1 MKIGKPV
8 VKAMGRDEPDD
19 ISSDCALTGHHIAQ
33 GMAEASLPGGLA
45 CAPAEPGVYRVRS
58 GVTHMTTITKNSLL
72 TLEAY
77 AKIRKTA
84 QPDFIAHRKLRTV
97 HLGECISVQF
107 EDERRRSGAR
117 SRRCCTSRKSSM
129 KPASLRSLRVRQGEL
144 RCGARWREREDGM

>member
-33 GMAEASLPGGLA
+33 GMAEASLPGGQA
-45 CAPAEPGVYRVRS
+45 RAPAEPGVYRVRS

-84 QPDFIAHRKLRTV
+84 QPDFIADRKLRT
-97 HLGECISVQF
+97 
-107 EDERRRSGAR
+107 A
-117 SRRCCTSRKSSM
+117 CTWASASACSS
-129 KPASLRSLRVRQGEL
+129 KTSADDPAPDPGDAAHRENLR
-144 RCGARWREREDGM
+144 